1 MGETLKSNCRNTQG
15 IIETLGRGKHAET
28 QWETVEDGQETG
40 ETYYSGKQRNSH
52 AENETDIGFNNS
64 SVYLTC
70 TKIVDIL
77 YSNTFKI
84 IN

>member
-40 ETYYSGKQRNSH
+40 ETYY
-52 AENETDIGFNNS
+52 
-64 SVYLTC
+64 
-70 TKIVDIL
+70 
-77 YSNTFKI
+77 
-84 IN
+84 